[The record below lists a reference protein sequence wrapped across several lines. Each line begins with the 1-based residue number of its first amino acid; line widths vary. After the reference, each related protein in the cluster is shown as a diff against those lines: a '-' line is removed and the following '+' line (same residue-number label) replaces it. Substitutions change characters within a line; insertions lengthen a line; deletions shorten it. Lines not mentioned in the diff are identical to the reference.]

1 MRKKRAIGYKRRS
14 PRPEKDFGNTSLEK
28 QEDEIIKYC
37 KQNNIELVDI
47 YVDDLKSGS
56 TFKGRDGFI
65 EMYNQV
71 LKEEEEIDYIIVYK
85 QDRLSRDSLDTLFL
99 MKQLN
104 AVDKHIISIADSIN
118 TEDPAAKILVHVISL
133 VAELE
138 REFISFRTN
147 SGMEKRAENGEFLGG
162 KVFGYE
168 VINKKL
174 SILPEQAR
182 VVKYIFN
189 KCATEKW
196 GYKKIAAN
204 LNIQGI
210 KTKNGNQWTVNA
222 VKTVLQNQQY
232 IGNTKWRG
240 KYTKGQHTPIIE
252 MSLWD
257 KTRKVMQARSYTP
270 QKIHPGSYPL
280 SGILKC
286 PQCGGP
292 MVQGNSSQEYKYY
305 QCNKNKNSGS
315 SACSSNLIKKEYAE
329 EFVLTDFLHHLKA
342 KVSPKAIHSVTQ
354 SILDY
359 ELNPLEKEASKLKK
373 QIGRL
378 EKEML
383 NIMEHSSDTS
393 LNLDVGMIKSHLAT
407 KQDEINKIK
416 SALSEITLQVELKQ
430 NEAIMDIIEFSI
442 KNFEDFYHTL
452 SDDEKKMFF
461 HSVIKEIHVIKGVKT
476 RDRRIKDVK
485 YHFDFEDINYLVG
498 NTEQ

>member
-1 MRKKRAIGYKRRS
+1 MKKKRAVGYKRRS

-37 KQNNIELVDI
+37 MQNDIELVDV

-56 TFKGRDGFI
+56 SFKGRNGFI
-65 EMYNQV
+65 EMYSRV
-71 LKEEEEIDYIIVYK
+71 LDEYEEIDYIIVYK
-85 QDRLSRDSLDTLFL
+85 QDRLSRDSLDTLYF

-118 TEDPAAKILVHVISL
+118 TEDPTAKILVHVLSL

-147 SGMEKRAENGEFLGG
+147 SGMEKRAEDGEFLGG

-174 SILPEQAR
+174 SILPDEAK
-182 VVKYIFN
+182 VVRYIFE
-189 KCATEKW
+189 KCASEKW
-196 GYKKIAAN
+196 GLKKIAAN

-210 KTKNGNQWTVNA
+210 KTKNNNDWTSNA
-222 VKTVLQNQQY
+222 IKTVLQNQQY

-240 KYTKGQHTPIIE
+240 KLTRGKHTPIIE
-252 MSLWD
+252 KPLWD
-257 KTRKVMQARSYTP
+257 ETRKVMQARSCTP
-270 QKIHPGSYPL
+270 RKIHPGSYPL

-286 PQCGGP
+286 PQCGGS
-292 MVQGNSSQEYKYY
+292 MVQGNSSRKYKYY

-315 SACSSNLIKKEYAE
+315 SVCSSNLIKKEYAE
-329 EFVLTDFLHHLKA
+329 GVVLKDFLHQLKG
-342 KVSPKAIHSVTQ
+342 KVSPSTVYSVTQ
-354 SILDY
+354 SILGY

-378 EKEML
+378 ESEIL
-383 NIMEHSSDTS
+383 NIIEYSSDTA
-393 LNLDVGMIKSHLAT
+393 LNLDVDMIKSHLAT
-407 KQDEINKIK
+407 KQDEINKINNVLANIAK
-416 SALSEITLQVELKQ
+416 QVELKR
-430 NEAIMDIIEFSI
+430 NESIMDIIESAI

-452 SDDEKKMFF
+452 SDDEKKLFF
-461 HSVIKEIHVIKGVKT
+461 HSVIKEIHVTKGEKT
-476 RDRRIKDVK
+476 KDRRIKDVI
-485 YHFDFEDINYLVG
+485 YHFDLEEVNDLVKPVS
-498 NTEQ
+498 